1 MTRARR
7 PRAEGEGALAG
18 AAAAPRLAAPR
29 LAAGDAL
36 YYASYRGEVAGEPS
50 R

>member
-7 PRAEGEGALAG
+7 PRAEGEGALG
-18 AAAAPRLAAPR
+18 EAAAAPRLAA
-29 LAAGDAL
+29 GGAL
-36 YYASYRGEVAGEPS
+36 YYASYRGEMAGEPS

>member
-7 PRAEGEGALAG
+7 PQAEGEGEGALAG
-18 AAAAPRLAAPR
+18 AAAAAR
-29 LAAGDAL
+29 LAAGGAL
-36 YYASYRGEVAGEPS
+36 YYASYRGEMAGEPS